1 VVHQVEDRTPGP
13 RLEAGAL
20 AGLVMGGSADPY
32 ERPQPRSP
40 APAPDPLER
49 WREAVAQAERG
60 GDAVELVQRRAELA
74 AAAAL
79 VAQDKP
85 PTHHLTK
92 ITEAGKAAALAYL
105 RGDTPPDEPRRGPE
119 SGDPQ
124 AGGATGR
131 ATPERPAV
139 AAFRA
144 ELEREQQ
151 RRDAERQA
159 KRQQLTAEIVAA
171 QVERAKLVAERA
183 EKRRFADSTPE
194 IARLDISA
202 EQDADKA
209 ARRRLA
215 DEQSRGWLV
224 RLLRGSARREAERE
238 ATEAGAAL
246 DAATERQRQAEVRD
260 REAAILERRLTRIK
274 VDSLAGHIAA
284 IDRQLPDLRAA
295 LADLDAPPKPAAP
308 EAVAPV
314 QVQDRTQPEPR
325 RPAPAPETPKPARG
339 PLEHFERQLNAAKR
353 GGDPGEIGSAIDE
366 LIAARRL
373 LERGDDPANDNRLWA
388 ELQDV
393 WRERAA
399 GALPSREE
407 ALAEMER
414 PQTPTDAHR
423 APKQRSRGP
432 RPRGPR
438 GAEID

>member
-1 VVHQVEDRTPGP
+1 
-13 RLEAGAL
+13 
-20 AGLVMGGSADPY
+20 
-32 ERPQPRSP
+32 
-40 APAPDPLER
+40 
-49 WREAVAQAERG
+49 VAQAERG
-60 GDAVELVQRRAELA
+60 GDKVELVQRRAELA

-79 VAQDKP
+79 VVQGEP

-92 ITEAGKAAALAYL
+92 ITKAGKAAALAYL

-119 SGDPQ
+119 SDARQ
-124 AGGATGR
+124 AGGAAGR
-131 ATPERPAV
+131 ATPERPAVDAV

-159 KRQQLTAEIVAA
+159 KRQQLAAEIEAA
-171 QVERAKLVAERA
+171 RAERAKLVAEHA

-194 IARLDISA
+194 IERLDISA
-202 EQDADKA
+202 EQEADKA

-215 DEQSRGWLV
+215 DEQSRGWLA
-224 RLLRGSARREAERE
+224 RLFRGSARREAEQA

-246 DAATERQRQAEVRD
+246 DAATERQRQAADRD
-260 REAAILERRLTRIK
+260 RDAAVLARRLARIE
-274 VDSLAGHIAA
+274 VNSLAGHIAA

-295 LADLDAPPKPAAP
+295 LADLDADPKPAAP

-314 QVQDRTQPEPR
+314 QVQERTPEA
-325 RPAPAPETPKPARG
+325 APD
-339 PLEHFERQLNAAKR
+339 PLEHYERQLNAAKR
-353 GGDPGEIGSAIDE
+353 GGDSGEIGSALDE

-373 LERGDDPANDNRLWA
+373 LARGGGAMNDDRLWA

-414 PQTPTDAHR
+414 PETPTDAHR

-432 RPRGPR
+432 RRRGV
-438 GAEID
+438 EM